1 MLKSK
6 LRSQDG
12 GKFRRNSS
20 IGEARCGRKQIR
32 VQKFREEETQ
42 VILLHICEHHCC
54 WLLRNK
60 KRPIRRTLN
69 QSPEQRLQPTLMCIM
84 NVIQGLALRRKHLT
98 IEPAQVLPAVFSV
111 KQERTSSTKIKYR
124 KKKKNN
130 IFKAKIPK
138 KNDTFLVF
146 ERIIDKSI
154 D

>member
-1 MLKSK
+1 
-6 LRSQDG
+6 
-12 GKFRRNSS
+12 
-20 IGEARCGRKQIR
+20 
-32 VQKFREEETQ
+32 
-42 VILLHICEHHCC
+42 
-54 WLLRNK
+54 
-60 KRPIRRTLN
+60 
-69 QSPEQRLQPTLMCIM
+69 M

-124 KKKKNN
+124 KKKKENN